1 MTRREQLNSLVEQL
15 VSENSFEH
23 SQEAVTLTISD
34 GQYSTLIADIPIE
47 FLEKFS
53 EAIVKDCLGVMDE
66 HMYNTCVLLSY
77 PGKSSA
83 IWDAK
88 NAISRKYGIK

>member
-1 MTRREQLNSLVEQL
+1 MNEQIKNFALQS
-15 VSENSFEH
+15 
-23 SQEAVTLTISD
+23 
-34 GQYSTLIADIPIE
+34 G
-47 FLEKFS
+47 FLEDRFGYVVS
-53 EAIVKDCLGVMDE
+53 PSREDITIQHELELFAHSIIEDCLDIMNE
-66 HMYNTCVLLSY
+66 QMYNTSVLLSY